1 MNDISYNSDYPTEQK
16 SKNLFFSFFESIN
29 CNYYIPSVSYTISY
43 NFGYIIMILTA
54 IQFSSLIKFHLDK
67 DEIIDEFQ
75 NKNIIIST
83 FFNYPI
89 YFFRPNLATH
99 FYRTFEILVYVFTL
113 ILIVLIVYCFVILS
127 FHLKNQKQ
135 TIFYIPFRILY
146 FIFVFIQFLLFLPI
160 ILILYNSINE
170 KSTNKDISFL
180 KTIFNWFLIIL
191 HCVITYIIDT
201 FNLLSSNIN
210 NNIPGFFNNI
220 TSNSLILN
228 IFYLQILLFIETI
241 IIDKS
246 DIFLFLGYIGL
257 FLCLGKIFFDLIYK
271 SVLYNKQFILGY
283 FIMFTF
289 IFEQFIVSLI
299 NSTLKHKATYKTY
312 YIGGFFTII
321 ATYFL
326 ITKVFFYY
334 LDKYC
339 LFVDINTIRS
349 FQVKSYQKN
358 MICILYIISKRLEIR
373 ENYPNDYVSKTK
385 ELYLKLYPYY
395 RYNFNFCLSYITF
408 IIFSINN
415 YELALTEIETTK
427 KFTNL
432 SYSEEFLLFMVKN
445 LSNENII
452 RYSEIE
458 NIAQDNQE
466 NNTDYI
472 ENKSSKNNSKKW
484 AISSIL
490 NIIKYDRL
498 TLKFKNYI
506 FNAIE
511 KKRQLWGQ
519 YENDDIMIE
528 ELYESG
534 REFFESKDKVKKI
547 WDKLNKISNDTVN
560 NEITKF
566 YCDYLDKVCNDK
578 LESEFLLDKISYTNL
593 KYSKY
598 NDEILK
604 NKYKADTGVIMIEGN
619 VAINIGRMIY
629 INQPLIKILGYSNK
643 SELLGNN
650 ISMIIPG
657 DIGRYHDDIIS
668 NYFEVGK
675 SKILKKTINFLCVK
689 SKEKYLLPIH
699 LLMTF
704 MPSLDKRL
712 RGIGIIRLRNKTDE
726 TIICS
731 ETGMIEAITPMM
743 GKLLNITPNLIEKNN
758 YYIQTFFPSLMKI
771 DKSSEKKLPKFFS
784 EELFK
789 NTSIELE
796 SEICCPKFNLIDK
809 NLYRIKTK
817 NVFIQNITNDFF
829 QDSVITSNAGDKSP
843 EHHKILTGL
852 FNSPIKHQKQ
862 TSNEDTLI
870 TLNFNSNNNNIINL
884 NSVNNNNNNGNNN
897 NSIAKNSIVD
907 GLINQGNNV
916 ILNNNQKKKNT
927 PDMDMIK
934 KYKKNLLTY
943 ENQIKNELNGRENII
958 DKLEDIFNSM
968 ILDHEL
974 HQLTEKADINITHIG
989 LKIYNHSIPIRI
1001 IIIQSN
1007 QLFENKKEDNLVLSV
1022 SDVNVE
1028 EKRNEMLIKE
1038 EEIERENSKGSDDLD
1053 KLYEIGS
1060 VSGKDINITLQ
1071 KYLKQI
1077 KTQKYESYIL
1087 TKLTGI
1093 IISIFFILSTILVI
1107 YLSDKLFSFST
1118 NFLTLIQEAMTLN
1131 EYLLESSKYSALLYL
1146 EELFNFNSYD
1156 YFNDEILPSNL
1167 LKKVSKS
1174 FLSLLDNFFNTI
1186 KSIFDENE
1194 YMKSY
1199 SANRITYH
1207 FINQEISLSF
1217 INTFYFIIQ
1226 NSHSSQRNGLK
1237 ETQNNV
1243 NRIVYTHFR
1252 IIKENFMDK
1261 YKHKTNLYYYSGI
1274 SILVSTICIIL
1285 LLLIILFF
1293 KYRKKK
1299 NTQIKMLKVFE
1310 FLKNEEIELITK
1322 DIDSYERKYNSY
1334 FKHLDEYKK
1343 KKVQF
1348 NNKNTELLNKR
1359 LKKKFLKMQKI
1370 EESKKKYNVITG
1382 KKPENEEIENSKK
1395 HLLIKEN
1402 MTLNYVAS
1410 FAFIFSFVLIYTLF
1424 YLVELILY
1432 YNLIQK
1438 AVKLTLSLFTSRF
1451 GLNFLS
1457 YKINYIISSEM
1468 DLIHEKPNIYIYNNF
1483 SNNALMNFQSLS
1495 SSINKNKNMFDSNI
1509 TELMSG
1515 NLCNIL
1521 SNLSLC
1527 DYSLFSNIQIQGLKS
1542 LIPYYIKSLEESFLH
1557 FTNNFNEISDIKP
1570 IITNYKMCLVRFLIL
1585 NIFEVYYEIF
1595 NQLNSNLHKQLNS
1608 CITRLIII
1616 CIVFGGFFLICMLI
1630 RINNFIHSVQEEEI
1644 LCNQLITEIP
1654 YKLIQGNPNMKN
1666 NLAENFQLIDKY

>member
-1 MNDISYNSDYPTEQK
+1 MNDLTYNNDYPIEQK

-29 CNYYIPSVSYTISY
+29 CNYYKPSVSYTISIR
-43 NFGYIIMILTA
+43 FGYIIMILTG
-54 IQFSSLIKFHLDK
+54 IQLSSLIKFHIDT
-67 DEIIDEFQ
+67 DEVIDEFQ
-75 NKNIIIST
+75 NKNIIISS
-83 FFNYPI
+83 FLNYPI
-89 YFFRPNLATH
+89 YLFRPNLDNN
-99 FYRTFEILVYVFTL
+99 FYKTLEILVYVFTVLL
-113 ILIVLIVYCFVILS
+113 ICLIIYCFVLLS
-127 FHLKNQKQ
+127 FPLNNKRQ
-135 TIFYIPFRILY
+135 TLFYFPFRLLY
-146 FIFVFIQFLLFLPI
+146 FIFVFVQFLLFLPI
-160 ILILYNSINE
+160 ILILYNSINKKE
-170 KSTNKDISFL
+170 SNKNVSYMKI
-180 KTIFNWFLIIL
+180 IFHWFLITL
-191 HCVITYIIDT
+191 YCGITYIIDM

-220 TSNSLILN
+220 TSSTLMIN
-228 IFYLQILLFIETI
+228 IFYLQLLLFIETI

-246 DIFLFLGYIGL
+246 EIFLFLVYFFT
-257 FLCLGKIFFDLIYK
+257 FLCLTKIIYDLINE
-271 SVLYNKQFILGY
+271 SMLYNKHFILGY
-283 FIMFTF
+283 FIMSVF
-289 IFEQFIVSLI
+289 IFEQFFVSLI
-299 NSTLKHKATYKTY
+299 NSLLKHKEIYKTY
-312 YIGGFFTII
+312 YISGFFTII
-321 ATYFL
+321 ATYF
-326 ITKVFFYY
+326 IIKKIFFPY

-339 LFVDINTIRS
+339 LYVDINTIRS
-349 FQVKSYQKN
+349 FEVNSFQKN
-358 MICILYIISKRLEIR
+358 MICIKYIISKRLEIR
-373 ENYPNDYVSKTK
+373 EIHPNNYVLKTK

-395 RYNFNFCLSYITF
+395 RYNFHFCLSYITF

-432 SYSEEFLLFMVKN
+432 SYSQEFLLFMIKN
-445 LSNENII
+445 FSNESII

-458 NIAQDNQE
+458 NIVQDNQE
-466 NNTDYI
+466 NYSEYI
-472 ENKSSKNNSKKW
+472 ENKITKNNSKKW

-490 NIIKYDRL
+490 NVIKYDRL

-528 ELYESG
+528 ELYDSG
-534 REFFESKDKVKKI
+534 KEFFEWKDKVKKI
-547 WDKLNKISNDTVN
+547 WDKLNKISNDNVN

-578 LESEFLLDKISYTNL
+578 FESEFLLDKISYTNL

-675 SKILKKTINFLCVK
+675 SKILKKTNNFLCVK

-699 LLMTF
+699 ALMAF
-704 MPSLDKRL
+704 MPSLDKKL

-758 YYIQTFFPSLMKI
+758 YYFQTFFPCLMKI
-771 DKSSEKKLPKFFS
+771 DKSSDKKLPKFFS
-784 EELFK
+784 EDLFK

-796 SEICCPKFNLIDK
+796 CEICCPKFNLIDK

-817 NVFIQNITNDFF
+817 NVFIQYINNDFF
-829 QDSVITSNAGDKSP
+829 QESVISNNNGEHSP
-843 EHHKILTGL
+843 QHKIFSGL
-852 FNSPIKHQKQ
+852 FNSPIQKQ
-862 TSNEDTLI
+862 VQITNEDSI
-870 TLNFNSNNNNIINL
+870 IPLNI
-884 NSVNNNNNNGNNN
+884 NNNNNNYLNINFKNNN
-897 NSIAKNSIVD
+897 NNNNNATLIKNSVV
-907 GLINQGNNV
+907 GGINIIQNNLK
-916 ILNNNQKKKNT
+916 LNNNEKKTTT
-927 PDMDMIK
+927 PDMDLIK
-934 KYKKNLLTY
+934 KYKKNLFIY
-943 ENQIKNELNGRENII
+943 QNQIKLELSGREYLM

-989 LKIYNHSIPIRI
+989 LKIYNNTIPIRI

-1007 QLFENKKEDNLVLSV
+1007 QLFENKKEDNLVLSI
-1022 SDVNVE
+1022 SEINVE

-1038 EEIERENSKGSDDLD
+1038 EEIERENSKNSNDLD

-1060 VSGKDINITLQ
+1060 VSGKDMNITLQ

-1077 KTQKYESYIL
+1077 KSQKYDSYIL
-1087 TKLTGI
+1087 TKITGL
-1093 IISIFFILSTILVI
+1093 IISIIFILSSILVI
-1107 YLSDKLFSFST
+1107 YLSDKLFEFST
-1118 NFLTLIQEAMTLN
+1118 NFLILIQEAITLN
-1131 EYLLESSKYSALLYL
+1131 EYLLESSKYSTLLYL
-1146 EELFNFNSYD
+1146 EEIFNYNTYEI
-1156 YFNDEILPSNL
+1156 FNDEIQPNKL
-1167 LKKVSKS
+1167 LQSVSKS
-1174 FLSLLDNFFNTI
+1174 FLTLLDNFFNTV
-1186 KSIFDENE
+1186 KSIFDESE
-1194 YMKSY
+1194 YIKSY
-1199 SANRITYH
+1199 SANRINYN

-1226 NSHSSQRNGLK
+1226 NSYAIQRNGLK
-1237 ETQNNV
+1237 DTQNNV
-1243 NRIVYTHFR
+1243 NKIVYTHFR
-1252 IIKENFMDK
+1252 IIREHFMDK
-1261 YKHKTNLYYYSGI
+1261 YKHKTNFFYYTGI
-1274 SILVSTICIIL
+1274 SILVSSVSIIL
-1285 LLLIILFF
+1285 LLLIILFL
-1293 KYRKKK
+1293 KYRGKK
-1299 NTQIKMLKVFE
+1299 NKQIKMLKVFE

-1402 MTLNYVAS
+1402 MTLNYVSS
-1410 FAFIFSFVLIYTLF
+1410 FAYIYSFVLIYTIF
-1424 YLVELILY
+1424 YLIEIILY
-1432 YNLIQK
+1432 YSLIQK

-1457 YKINYIISSEM
+1457 YKINYVISLEM
-1468 DLIHEKPNIYIYNNF
+1468 DLIHDSPNISLFNNF
-1483 SNNALMNFQSLS
+1483 SNSALMNFQSLS
-1495 SSINKNKNMFDSNI
+1495 AYISLNKKMFDSNI
-1509 TELMSG
+1509 TDLIGG
-1515 NLCNIL
+1515 NLCSIL
-1521 SNLSLC
+1521 SNLTLC
-1527 DYSLFSNIQIQGLKS
+1527 NYETFYNIQNQGLKS
-1542 LIPYYIKSLEESFLH
+1542 LIPYYIKSLEEGFL
-1557 FTNNFNEISDIKP
+1557 FFINNFNEISDIES
-1570 IITNYKMCLVRFLIL
+1570 IITNSKLCLIRFLIL
-1585 NIFEVYYEIF
+1585 NIFEVYHEIF
-1595 NQLNSNLHKQLNS
+1595 NQLNSNLHNQLDS
-1608 CITRLIII
+1608 CVTRLIIV
-1616 CIVFGGFFLICMLI
+1616 CVLFGSLFLISI
-1630 RINNFIHSVQEEEI
+1630 FIKINKFIHTIQEEEI

-1666 NLAENFQLIDKY
+1666 NLAENFQINEK